1 MLHNEARKL
10 LVQAFK
16 KCHNARKIASI
27 FSVSRSTVYRL
38 EKQQERTG
46 SVALRTHQRGRKHLL
61 DRTDLNH
68 IQSQIEAH
76 RDITIEELRQHLHL
90 KASYST
96 VERAVRGLG
105 YTIKKKSTP
114 ASVGVPDVAQKRA
127 LWKDSLNSIDAKHLV
142 FLDESGVNTNMT
154 RRYGRSIGKTRV
166 ADHVPLNTPTT
177 TTVLSSIRT
186 DGSHIAV
193 TYQGGT
199 TGERF
204 VSYLKEHLLTA
215 LKPGD
220 VVVMDNLRS
229 HHVREV
235 EEAFAGTGVKYCYLP
250 PYSPD
255 LNPIEKMWS
264 KMKSILRHWKV
275 RETQKLPEAIYA
287 ALNLVTESDCLHW
300 FHFCGCC

>member
-68 IQSQIEAH
+68 IQAQIEAH

-105 YTIKKKSTP
+105 YTIKKKSLH
-114 ASVGVPDVAQKRA
+114 ASERERPRC
-127 LWKDSLNSIDAKHLV
+127 SAK
-142 FLDESGVNTNMT
+142 TC
-154 RRYGRSIGKTRV
+154 
-166 ADHVPLNTPTT
+166 PL
-177 TTVLSSIRT
+177 
-186 DGSHIAV
+186 
-193 TYQGGT
+193 
-199 TGERF
+199 ERF
-204 VSYLKEHLLTA
+204 
-215 LKPGD
+215 
-220 VVVMDNLRS
+220 
-229 HHVREV
+229 
-235 EEAFAGTGVKYCYLP
+235 
-250 PYSPD
+250 
-255 LNPIEKMWS
+255 IE
-264 KMKSILRHWKV
+264 
-275 RETQKLPEAIYA
+275 
-287 ALNLVTESDCLHW
+287 
-300 FHFCGCC
+300 FH